1 MNASLFWQ
9 IDMVVDAFF
18 LREMYETVQ
27 VEGSGTKNDDLSQC
41 FLGSRTKR
49 S

>member
-18 LREMYETVQ
+18 LREIYETVQ
-27 VEGSGTKNDDLSQC
+27 VEGSGTKNDDLGQR
-41 FLGSRTKR
+41 FVGSRTKK